1 VSCDLQRRIP
11 LYGEDRYTRSIGEFV
26 AGTQYEDL
34 PAEST
39 AAVKLHI
46 LDALGI
52 GLGAYGTG
60 HPLVSRL
67 IELSVESG
75 GSGPATILGDGRKIS
90 APDAALVNAV
100 MANFLD
106 SSDGHYMG
114 GHINDRLV
122 PVALAV
128 AQQINATGSDFV
140 TAVALGYEVYIH
152 LAYAL
157 FESVEP
163 ASVTLPYFV
172 ALGTLAGVVP
182 AAKLL
187 GLDAE
192 QTAGAMGLACSLQIA
207 AAHYV
212 LSGGHE
218 KDLAAGQEARRALFS
233 TLLARKGVLG
243 STDILEGD
251 RGFFRALGAEP
262 RGTAD
267 LGQEYRITE
276 CYVKP
281 YPACRYLHASIE
293 AALNLVHQHG
303 ITGSDVE
310 SAVVTTNSSSAS
322 RNSYQIK
329 SHVNAIFSHA
339 YQVAAVLHDGRVD
352 LPTVWE
358 EKVAQSSF
366 LDLMNR
372 VQVRATPE
380 YDRRHKDKSL
390 SQPPWPAEV
399 KVLTKDGR
407 KYSSIVTSPKGD
419 AANPMT
425 PEDVREKFAKFTE
438 GTLVEARA
446 SEIMEVVGRL
456 ETLPS
461 VGTLVDLLRVQ

>member
-1 VSCDLQRRIP
+1 VLSDLQRRI
-11 LYGEDRYTRSIGEFV
+11 LLNDEGRYTRSIGEYV

-46 LDALGI
+46 LDA
-52 GLGAYGTG
+52 
-60 HPLVSRL
+60 
-67 IELSVESG
+67 
-75 GSGPATILGDGRKIS
+75 
-90 APDAALVNAV
+90 ALVNAV
-100 MANFLD
+100 IANFLD
-106 SSDGHYMG
+106 SSDGHFMG

-122 PVALAV
+122 PVGLAV
-128 AQQINATGSDFV
+128 AEQIGATGSEFL

-152 LAYAL
+152 LAYTL

-187 GLDAE
+187 RLDAE

-207 AAHYV
+207 AAQYV
-212 LSGGHE
+212 ISGGHE

-233 TLLARKGVLG
+233 ALLAGKGVLG
-243 STDILEGD
+243 STDILEAD

-262 RGTAD
+262 TGAAD

-293 AALNLVHQHG
+293 AALNLVRQHG

-352 LPTVWE
+352 LPTAWE
-358 EKVAQSSF
+358 EKVAQPSF

-390 SQPPWPAEV
+390 TQPPWPAEV
-399 KVLTKDGR
+399 EVLTIDGR

-438 GTLVEARA
+438 GTLAEARA
-446 SEIMEVVGRL
+446 SELMDLVDRL
-456 ETLPS
+456 ETLPA

>member
-1 VSCDLQRRIP
+1 
-11 LYGEDRYTRSIGEFV
+11 LYAEGRYTRSIGEFV
-26 AGTQYEDL
+26 AGTEYEDL
-34 PAEST
+34 TAEST

-60 HPLVSRL
+60 HPLVRSL
-67 IELSVESG
+67 IDLSVESG

-90 APDAALVNAV
+90 SPDAALVNAV

-106 SSDGHYMG
+106 SSDGHFMA

-128 AQQINATGSDFV
+128 AEQIEATGSEFL

-187 GLDAE
+187 GLDGE
-192 QTAGAMGLACSLQIA
+192 QIAGAMGLACSLQIA
-207 AAHYV
+207 AAQYV

-262 RGTAD
+262 SEVVD
-267 LGQEYRITE
+267 LGREYRITE

-293 AALNLVHQHG
+293 AALNLVQQHG
-303 ITGSDVE
+303 VSGADVE

-339 YQVAAVLHDGRVD
+339 YQVATVLHDGRVD
-352 LPTVWE
+352 LPISWE
-358 EKVAQSSF
+358 EKVSQPSF
-366 LDLMNR
+366 VELMNR
-372 VQVRATPE
+372 VQVRSTTE
-380 YDRRHKDKSL
+380 YDRRHREKSL
-390 SQPPWPAEV
+390 TQPPWPAELEV
-399 KVLTKDGR
+399 RTKDGK
-407 KYSSIVTSPKGD
+407 KYASSVASPKGD
-419 AANPMT
+419 HANPMT
-425 PEDVREKFAKFTE
+425 PDEVREKFLKFTA
-438 GTLVEARA
+438 GTLTKGRA
-446 SEIMEVVGRL
+446 AEIMELVGRL